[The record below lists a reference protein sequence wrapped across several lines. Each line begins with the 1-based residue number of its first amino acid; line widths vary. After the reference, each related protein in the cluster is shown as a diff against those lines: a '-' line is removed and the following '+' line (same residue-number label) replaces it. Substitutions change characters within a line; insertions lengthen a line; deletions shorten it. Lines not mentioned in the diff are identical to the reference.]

1 MAVIT
6 LIICL
11 TVGGKDPEPGPDP
24 GPGPG
29 PGPSPVPDGYNPY
42 EVDDSDFDK
51 QTQYVKGTLI
61 LNKQKL
67 EMLKAQK
74 PLKDDKKLEVD
85 VRHIPEGSNN
95 QMINKVAFEFGQV
108 GAYSALAKFT
118 DAENDRWSIPENMVN
133 KPDYSGTARLDM
145 CGFELMKNPFGFK
158 FVDTRDKSNTLLTTE
173 GTTFI
178 MFDKYM

>member
-1 MAVIT
+1 
-6 LIICL
+6 
-11 TVGGKDPEPGPDP
+11 
-24 GPGPG
+24 
-29 PGPSPVPDGYNPY
+29 
-42 EVDDSDFDK
+42 
-51 QTQYVKGTLI
+51 
-61 LNKQKL
+61 
-67 EMLKAQK
+67 
-74 PLKDDKKLEVD
+74 
-85 VRHIPEGSNN
+85 
-95 QMINKVAFEFGQV
+95 MINKVAFEFGQV

-178 MFDKYM
+178 MFDRYMQMDIKLPTQRIYGLGERRHEFGLDQGTWTMWANG